1 MQSMS
6 AIKPRQVHRW
16 RYAYAIIPEKK
27 DVMFG
32 PVGILGADVYTIH
45 FRDVAAVVSD
55 SHEKTFE
62 VLDYGIPHQA
72 VLEKVMEQYCLI
84 PMSFGQAATEPD
96 IKMFLSRNYPKLKM
110 YFAKLAGKKELGL
123 KVTRKIDATIQEIA
137 ASNLKI
143 RAMKKQL
150 MGKSPEKTYRQ
161 RLELGTNVARELEK
175 RGDTIAKDIYSRLRG
190 VSVDSKINNN
200 LSDEMILNAAFLVEK
215 TREKEFDSLV
225 NRLEAEYEDLNL
237 RYVFAPP
244 FNFVN
249 IRIRR

>member
-6 AIKPRQVHRW
+6 AIKPRSVQRW

-27 DVMFG
+27 DVTFG
-32 PVGILGADVYTIH
+32 PSGIEGANVYTIH

-72 VLEKVMEQYCLI
+72 VLEKVMEHYDLI
-84 PMSFGQAATEPD
+84 PMSFGQTATESD
-96 IKMFLSRNYPKLKM
+96 IKTFLSRNYPKLKM
-110 YFAKLAGKKELGL
+110 YFSKLEGKKELGL
-123 KVTRKIDATIQEIA
+123 KVTRKIDTTIQEIA

-143 RAMKKQL
+143 RAMKKQIQ
-150 MGKSPEKTYRQ
+150 GKPLEKTYRQ
-161 RLELGTNVARELEK
+161 RLELGTSVARELEK
-175 RGDTIAKDIYSRLRG
+175 QGERIATDIYTRLRG
-190 VSVDSKINNN
+190 ISADSKLNNN
-200 LSDEMILNAAFLVEK
+200 LSDEMILNAAFLVDK
-215 TREKEFDSLV
+215 TREKEFDNLV
-225 NRLEAEYEDLNL
+225 NSLEKEYGDLNL
-237 RYVFAPP
+237 KYVFAPP

>member
-1 MQSMS
+1 MQSRS
-6 AIKPRQVHRW
+6 VTKSRPVPRW

-27 DVMFG
+27 DVVFG
-32 PVGILGADVYTIH
+32 GVGLGGANVYTIH

-72 VLEKVMEQYCLI
+72 VLERVMDRYSLI
-84 PMSFGQAATEPD
+84 PMSFGQTATEAD
-96 IKMFLSRNYPKLKM
+96 IKTFLSRNYPKLKM
-110 YFAKLAGKKELGL
+110 YFAKLEGKKELGL
-123 KVTRKIDATIQEIA
+123 KVTRKIDTTIREIA

-143 RAMKKQL
+143 RAMKKQIQ
-150 MGKSPEKTYRQ
+150 GKSLEKTYRQ
-161 RLELGTNVARELEK
+161 RLELGTSVARELEK
-175 RGDTIAKDIYSRLRG
+175 QGDTIANDIYTRLCG
-190 VSVDSKINNN
+190 LSVDSKLNNN

-215 TREKEFDSLV
+215 TREKEFDLLV
-225 NRLEAEYEDLNL
+225 NRLEEEYGDLNL
-237 RYVFAPP
+237 KYVFAPP